1 MTTTTTEP
9 INTVPEKEHGP
20 FYWIFANSLL
30 GLKRFALN
38 HKKFTF
44 ISGFLVL
51 WSIFVFR
58 AYWQPYVVFLRAH
71 SPEVLLAIVFLV
83 LVNFLWKKRR
93 FKWLCIAVGFSIGVV
108 WLHLKM
114 ELPPLRYLT
123 LYFRYKA
130 LPHEE
135 LQALPTTD
143 HERIQPL
150 NSIRVLGSE
159 AMAETEQVS
168 EPNFVRN
175 GTNYRWTL
183 AIEPVYEVPKVLGSI
198 KQVLDVSGTASSP
211 NFSGQNRIPVKFR
224 IGQDMHFGKNSEVA
238 TIRSLGLFRFFSY
251 SPRDT
256 RYIVDDKGKMVQV
269 ISLIKWKGFIFVWPE
284 FGGVQVVEQEDTS
297 FFNMARSWFL
307 GDGKWIRPD
316 DVGKY
321 SYLRGQ
327 NTVPYEVS
335 RYAAMSVRFQNGF
348 MTPFPGYHKGDIRIP
363 DLPGDANDQ
372 PFTTY
377 FRFTPQ
383 ESSANKLWHYFA
395 LEPYHV
401 QKQGLNTSLFMPA
414 DGIGNAKVYRHYLR
428 SEALTGVSAIA
439 AKVKESKKEYDWE
452 QSLPAE
458 HRPFIREIDGRLR
471 MFWLT
476 TVVTYKDKAG
486 AGRKEF
492 IAGSTPAVTLTDA
505 VYKNVVWVNPHDSS
519 KWTSELQTNLGAVWK
534 SN

>member
-1 MTTTTTEP
+1 MTTMTGEP
-9 INTVPEKEHGP
+9 VITVSKNEHGP
-20 FYWIFANSLL
+20 LYWIVANTLL

-38 HKKFTF
+38 HKKFALITLA
-44 ISGFLVL
+44 IVL
-51 WSIFVFR
+51 WTTFVFR

-71 SPEVLLAIVFLV
+71 SPEVLLSIAFLV
-83 LVNFLWKKRR
+83 LVNVLWKRR
-93 FKWLCIAVGFSIGVV
+93 LVKWMFVSLGLCVGVV
-108 WLHLKM
+108 WLHYKM

-123 LYFRYKA
+123 LFLRYKA

-135 LQALPTTD
+135 LQTLPITD

-183 AIEPVYEVPKVLGSI
+183 AIEPTYEIPKVFGHI

-211 NFSGQNRIPVKFR
+211 NFSGQNRVPVRFR

-238 TIRSLGLFRFFSY
+238 TIRSLGFFRFFSY

-256 RYIVDDKGKMVQV
+256 RYIVDDEGKMVQV
-269 ISLIKWKGFIFVWPE
+269 VSLVKWKGFIFVWPE
-284 FGGVQVVEQEDTS
+284 FGGVQVVDQEDDS
-297 FFNMARSWFL
+297 VVNMIRSWFL
-307 GDGKWIRPD
+307 GDGKWIRPE
-316 DVGKY
+316 DVSKY
-321 SYLRGQ
+321 GYLRGQ

-348 MTPFPGYHKGDIRIP
+348 MTPFPGYHKGDVRIP

-372 PFTTY
+372 PFTAY
-377 FRFTPQ
+377 FRFTPG
-383 ESSANKLWHYFA
+383 ESPNNKLWHYFA
-395 LEPYHV
+395 LEPYHET
-401 QKQGLNTSLFMPA
+401 KQGLNTSLFMPA
-414 DGIGNAKVYRHYLR
+414 DGIGEAKVYRHYLR

-439 AKVKESKKEYDWE
+439 AKVKESRKDYDWE

-458 HRPFIREIDGRLR
+458 HRPFIRVIDGKTR
-471 MFWLT
+471 MFWIT
-476 TVVTYKDKAG
+476 TVVTYKNKQQ

-492 IAGSTPAVTLTDA
+492 VAGSTPDVTLTDA

-519 KWTSELQTNLGAVWK
+519 KWASELQTNLTAVWK